1 MLYGGYKGPVWVI
14 IWIQTFDF
22 NAYYP
27 YESAVQLAWY
37 KNVCCK
43 KRDKNIYIRFI
54 NILLLV
60 L

>member
-1 MLYGGYKGPVWVI
+1 M
-14 IWIQTFDF
+14 FCHE
-22 NAYYP
+22 A
-27 YESAVQLAWY
+27 AVKLAWY
-37 KNVCCK
+37 QNVCCK